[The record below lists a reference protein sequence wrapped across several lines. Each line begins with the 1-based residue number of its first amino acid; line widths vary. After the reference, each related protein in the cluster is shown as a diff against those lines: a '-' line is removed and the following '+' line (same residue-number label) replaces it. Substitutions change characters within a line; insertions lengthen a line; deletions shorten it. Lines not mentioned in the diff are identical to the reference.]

1 MSFWNSVLGCWQR
14 MICVGAIHPR
24 QAWAFHTDFYTS
36 NQCCSG
42 FFCAAFRSGKQ
53 NSSFHIPP
61 CPHHQLEQQRRNPSE
76 AVVPSRQYTPR
87 CMTFL
92 VRGIAK
98 GKSRLL
104 IVPQSCH
111 FSTETW
117 IHFVRFGDD
126 IDVNPCQTPLA
137 KEQDAKF
144 KRGRIKGHCR
154 AQYQKISPLHD
165 LTCS

>member
-1 MSFWNSVLGCWQR
+1 M
-14 MICVGAIHPR
+14 GAIHPR

-53 NSSFHIPP
+53 NSSFYIPP

-76 AVVPSRQYTPR
+76 AVVLSRQYTPTMYDFSDSR
-87 CMTFL
+87 D
-92 VRGIAK
+92 RK
-98 GKSRLL
+98 GKIQAFL
-104 IVPQSCH
+104 IVPQSYH

-126 IDVNPCQTPLA
+126 IDVTSCQTPLA

-154 AQYQKISPLHD
+154 AQYQKISPLRD